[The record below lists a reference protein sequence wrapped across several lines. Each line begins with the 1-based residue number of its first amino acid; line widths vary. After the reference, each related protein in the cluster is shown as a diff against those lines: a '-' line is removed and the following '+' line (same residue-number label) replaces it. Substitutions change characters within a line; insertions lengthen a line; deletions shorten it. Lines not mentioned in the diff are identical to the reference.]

1 MLNLDCPRKP
11 ILQQISARESAVSAG
26 LFLED
31 GRLRIEANWA
41 ISGRSLLKP
50 ETPSQRPNHVLTV
63 FRWPLV
69 VVIVALMA
77 LFGFLAFLWV
87 TKRTYDETL
96 ARGGQAGDYALQ
108 KAESIAEKFMGG
120 TITKTFV
127 AAIPEISSTGAG
139 NLELATSDQTE
150 MFRAEDE
157 KSIFWDKLYLGKTVS
172 EIRVPV
178 TYRYHLRLSDP
189 WQLDVIGQTC
199 IVFAPRF
206 RPSLPPAIHTDGM
219 EKKAEAGWGRF
230 NAREQM
236 TDLEKSITP
245 TLNQYAK
252 DGKHAALAR
261 EECRK
266 TVAEFVK
273 TWLLKE
279 EHWRTDRFRTIKV
292 IFADETNAIPE
303 QVLPT
308 IQLK

>member
-1 MLNLDCPRKP
+1 MPPVADWAEL
-11 ILQQISARESAVSAG
+11 SY
-26 LFLED
+26 F
-31 GRLRIEANWA
+31 WA
-41 ISGRSLLKP
+41 ITVNA
-50 ETPSQRPNHVLTV
+50 ETPAPRPNHLLTV
-63 FRWPLV
+63 YRWPLAV
-69 VVIVALMA
+69 VLVALLA
-77 LFGFLAFLWV
+77 LLAFLAFLWV

-96 ARGGQAGDYALQ
+96 ARGGQAGEYAVR
-108 KAESIAEKFMGG
+108 KAETIAEKFMSG

-127 AAIPEISSTGAG
+127 AAIPEITSTGAG

-150 MFRAEDE
+150 TFRAEDE

-189 WQLDVIGQTC
+189 RQLDVVGQTC
-199 IVFAPRF
+199 IVFAPRI
-206 RPSLPPAIHTDGM
+206 RASQPPAIHTDRM
-219 EKKAEAGWGRF
+219 EKNSEAGWGRF

-245 TLNQYAK
+245 TLSQYAG
-252 DGKHAALAR
+252 DGKHTALAR
-261 EECRK
+261 EQCRN

-279 EHWRTDRFRTIKV
+279 DHWRTDRFRTIKV
-292 IFADETNAIPE
+292 IFADETNAVPE